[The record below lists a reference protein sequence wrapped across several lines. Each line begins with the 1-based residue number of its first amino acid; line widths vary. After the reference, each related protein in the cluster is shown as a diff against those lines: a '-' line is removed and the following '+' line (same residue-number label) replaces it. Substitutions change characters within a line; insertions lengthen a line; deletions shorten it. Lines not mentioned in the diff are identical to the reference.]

1 MRVCGLGWCYNVEK
15 KLIVI
20 YCLLTCFVFLLQ
32 KMALR
37 RPIKWHNLSSYKGN
51 LDLG

>member
-1 MRVCGLGWCYNVEK
+1 MRVCGLGKCYNAEK
-15 KLIVI
+15 KLTVI

-32 KMALR
+32 KMAL
-37 RPIKWHNLSSYKGN
+37 PSPVKWHNLSSYMGN